1 MQGIQPKNL
10 TNEELVK
17 YAWLLDMSTV
27 PEWAQAWI
35 IELSKRLEKFND
47 AAC

>member
-1 MQGIQPKNL
+1 MQGIQPQSL

-17 YAWLLDMSTV
+17 YVWLMDLSTV

-35 IELSKRLEKFND
+35 LELNKRLEKFND